1 MAKVKVKGLVSCAGA
16 FMKDGSIGKLSSIAI
31 NKTYEVDNT
40 KFDVDKLIAG
50 GIVQEI
56 IPGMDLEDTAK
67 PIAPPEP
74 PPEPSE
80 PQPQEVKAKKT
91 RAKRTKKVEE

>member
-56 IPGMDLEDTAK
+56 IPGMDLEETAK

-74 PPEPSE
+74 PTSPTDP
-80 PQPQEVKAKKT
+80 PEVKAKKT
-91 RAKRTKKVEE
+91 RAKKTKKDEE